1 MHGSDIVSNEK
12 DETFTYMLIIELWI
26 LHNISVLLHLMNVIW
41 HLFISVDLLCVRD
54 SDRPS
59 VYLVIYSK
67 YVLRNF
73 MLAKHLITSFL
84 VLPDCMRTCKTSF
97 FFYLFTWI
105 IYIAVQYNVCLLPR
119 GLDGCIVSHL
129 FNMCKSGWRQ
139 LMLHSVDPVKLSGSS
154 LHQNLFFTPVIIIT
168 TLGIINPLLQNT
180 STIFIIF

>member
-26 LHNISVLLHLMNVIW
+26 LHNFSVLLHLMNVIW

-54 SDRPS
+54 SDRTS
-59 VYLVIYSK
+59 VHLLIYSK
-67 YVLRNF
+67 YVLRNYVSNAF
-73 MLAKHLITSFL
+73 NHFISSFTWL
-84 VLPDCMRTCKTSF
+84 YADMQNKF

-105 IYIAVQYNVCLLPR
+105 IYIAVQYNVCLLPE

-154 LHQNLFFTPVIIIT
+154 LHQNLF
-168 TLGIINPLLQNT
+168 LHLLLLLRH
-180 STIFIIF
+180 